1 MIVGICRSKMTIEEQ
16 NIFLSRKPKEFWTKV
31 EKRHNLKDCE
41 CGATQDGNSV
51 VVVYAGRG
59 DSGAWNVRC
68 RSCGK
73 RVSAKTER
81 EAVDKWNGG
90 DAFG

>member
-1 MIVGICRSKMTIEEQ
+1 MTIEEQ
-16 NIFLSRKPKEFWTKV
+16 NIFLSRKPKEFWTRV
-31 EKRHNLKDCE
+31 VKRHNLKDCE

-51 VVVYAGRG
+51 VVVYAGSG
-59 DSGAWNVRC
+59 DYGAWNVRC